1 MAGKCKSGGFQRC
14 GMVPGA
20 LVDRPAGHDVNLRS
34 QVTEANEDAG
44 WKIH

>member
-1 MAGKCKSGGFQRC
+1 MAGKCKADGFQRC

-20 LVDRPAGHDVNLRS
+20 LANGPAGHVNLRS

-44 WKIH
+44 WKVH